1 MIVHDDEEEEE
12 EEEERRKIFIHA
24 SSGGGIATSFAPP
37 RRLTHER
44 STSTSHILFSSL
56 SLPKV
61 YLFLCACTF
70 FDAKMCQ
77 FCVFS
82 SSLRRYRA
90 IVFIID
96 GIVAHDAG
104 KEEQYTNTFII
115 TMVDY
120 SKWDKLDYGDE
131 SEDDGEDDKNVPH
144 FPQQPQVTKLDQPTR
159 VTIGSGESVDFN
171 VLPPSAT
178 SSEDNHLSKDE
189 KMMSE
194 REFREMQWIE
204 QGKQFER
211 EHPGTIMFREP
222 PSSSKEEEEEEEE
235 KHETKT
241 TSLFS
246 EEEKEERRRVAIARR
261 KEKFTRNG
269 IYVRK
274 KSSRGTEEN
283 ENSAGELDYM
293 WSQTSSDVTL
303 SVLAPLGTK
312 AKDVRVDVTE
322 TSVKIA
328 LCKEVVFDREW
339 EHPIGEEVE
348 EYDEEEEYNANGG
361 LKFNE
366 SDKSFTPIR
375 RKLTYGSWEVTD
387 YDENN
392 RVIRV
397 TAQKK
402 SVELMRHWWQKCL
415 KDEENHGEMLKLP
428 DRSASAKSYDSKKVW
443 DDAHADFKAQ
453 VKNRELIDVE
463 VGK

>member
-1 MIVHDDEEEEE
+1 MVLWP
-12 EEEERRKIFIHA
+12 
-24 SSGGGIATSFAPP
+24 T
-37 RRLTHER
+37 TH
-44 STSTSHILFSSL
+44 
-56 SLPKV
+56 
-61 YLFLCACTF
+61 
-70 FDAKMCQ
+70 
-77 FCVFS
+77 
-82 SSLRRYRA
+82 
-90 IVFIID
+90 
-96 GIVAHDAG
+96 G
-104 KEEQYTNTFII
+104 KKSDTQNTFII

-222 PSSSKEEEEEEEE
+222 PSSSKEEEEEEKEKEEE

-283 ENSAGELDYM
+283 ENSTGELDYM

>member
-1 MIVHDDEEEEE
+1 MIVHDEE

-44 STSTSHILFSSL
+44 STSTSYILFSLSL
-56 SLPKV
+56 SPKV
-61 YLFLCACTF
+61 LFLCACTF
-70 FDAKMCQ
+70 FDAKMCH
-77 FCVFS
+77 FLCLLLFFATIPRS
-82 SSLRRYRA
+82 
-90 IVFIID
+90 IVFIIN

-104 KEEQYTNTFII
+104 KKSNTQNTFII

-222 PSSSKEEEEEEEE
+222 PSSSKEEEEEKEKEEE

-443 DDAHADFKAQ
+443 MTLHADFKAQ